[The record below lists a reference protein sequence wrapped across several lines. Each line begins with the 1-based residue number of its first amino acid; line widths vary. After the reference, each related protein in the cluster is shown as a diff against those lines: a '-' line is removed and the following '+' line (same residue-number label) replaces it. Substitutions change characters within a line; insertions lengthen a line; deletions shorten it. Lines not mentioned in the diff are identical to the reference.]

1 MVLLFRSSLQ
11 VVSIRRTKR
20 IAKAMM
26 ESPRTL
32 RALRLLVEAAAV
44 EVVIAKLAYPKEL
57 ARTLRGKT
65 KMLVKSTVMN
75 VLFTIVTGLNAPIQ
89 ASLLT

>member
-1 MVLLFRSSLQ
+1 
-11 VVSIRRTKR
+11 
-20 IAKAMM
+20 MM

-65 KMLVKSTVMN
+65 RMTVKSTVMN
-75 VLFTIVTGLNAPIQ
+75 VLFTIVTGLNAPQ